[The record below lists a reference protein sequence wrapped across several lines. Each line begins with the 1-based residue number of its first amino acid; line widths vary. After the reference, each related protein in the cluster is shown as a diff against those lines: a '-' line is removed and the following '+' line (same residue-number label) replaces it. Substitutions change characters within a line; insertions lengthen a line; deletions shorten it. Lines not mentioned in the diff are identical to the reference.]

1 MNFSEIQCA
10 KLSTEQYFG
19 KKNAIFIYLM
29 TLNHQKNTL
38 FNTFVITRI
47 KKGSAVY
54 AALPDK

>member
-29 TLNHQKNTL
+29 TLNHQKKR
-38 FNTFVITRI
+38 TFYCFCYH
-47 KKGSAVY
+47 K
-54 AALPDK
+54 D

>member
-29 TLNHQKNTL
+29 TLNHQKNVL
-38 FNTFVITRI
+38 FTVFVITMI
-47 KKGSAVY
+47 KKKQCRN